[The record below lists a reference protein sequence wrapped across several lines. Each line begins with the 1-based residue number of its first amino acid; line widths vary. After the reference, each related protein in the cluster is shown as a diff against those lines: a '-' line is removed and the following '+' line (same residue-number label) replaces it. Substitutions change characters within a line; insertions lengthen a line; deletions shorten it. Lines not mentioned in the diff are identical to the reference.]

1 MKTFLQFFNRLFLI
15 ALKGSKLFLHHKE
28 MLYSENPQDGVG
40 TKKLYVCV
48 LIAIIGLIKFI
59 FFLLIFEQVVSCNYF
74 FMFNQF

>member
-1 MKTFLQFFNRLFLI
+1 MIMKTFLQFFNRLFLI

-48 LIAIIGLIKFI
+48 LPYG
-59 FFLLIFEQVVSCNYF
+59 VVVLVD
-74 FMFNQF
+74 M